1 MSAAGAAPG
10 RVVIVG
16 AGESGARVAIALREQ
31 GFDGEIAL
39 IGAEPHA
46 PYERPP
52 LSKAA
57 IVDAEAPLPAIGDVA
72 RFPELGVDVRL
83 GVGVVAVDRA
93 ARHVRLADGVGLAYD
108 KLVLA
113 TGARA
118 RALPVSGAEHA
129 LTLRTYEDALE
140 LRERFRSGARVAIVG
155 GGFIGLELAASARK
169 LGCDVTVIEAAP
181 RVLQRATPP
190 ELSALVEARHRAE
203 GVELL
208 TGAGVEG
215 FERDGVRLTGGGR
228 VEASTFIVGVGAV
241 PDIELARSAGL
252 VIENGV
258 RADARLRTSDPD
270 IFACGD
276 CVSFPH
282 GLFDG
287 RRLRLEAWRNAF
299 DSGAY
304 VARAILGADEDYLAV
319 PWFWSD
325 QYDACLQIAGLPDAG
340 VATAARD
347 LGEGAL
353 LLFHLAADG
362 RLVGAGGWGPL
373 GKIAREIRLAE
384 MLIARRASPAAAA
397 LADPSVKLKSLL

>member
-1 MSAAGAAPG
+1 VSADAPR

-31 GFDGEIAL
+31 GFGGEIAL
-39 IGAEPHA
+39 IGAESHP

-57 IVDAEAPLPAIGDVA
+57 IVEAEARLPAIGDAA
-72 RFPELGVDVRL
+72 RFAELGVDVRL
-83 GVGVVAVDRA
+83 GVAVAAIDRA
-93 ARHVRLADGVGLAYD
+93 ERRVRLADGVGLGYD

-113 TGARA
+113 TGAKA
-118 RALPVSGAEHA
+118 RHLPIAGAEHA
-129 LTLRTYEDALE
+129 LTLRSYEDALK
-140 LRERFRSGARVAIVG
+140 LRERFRSGGRVAIVG

-169 LGCDVTVIEAAP
+169 LGCDVAVIEAAP
-181 RVLQRATPP
+181 RLLQRAVPP
-190 ELSALVEARHRAE
+190 ELGALAEARHRAE
-203 GVELL
+203 GVEIV
-208 TGAGVEG
+208 TGAGVQG
-215 FERDGVRLTGGGR
+215 FAPDAVLLSGGGR
-228 VEASTFIVGVGAV
+228 IPASTLIVGVGAA
-241 PDIELARSAGL
+241 PETALAEAAGL
-252 VIENGV
+252 AVENGV
-258 RADARLRTSDPD
+258 RADARLRSSDPD
-270 IFACGD
+270 IYACGD
-276 CVSFPH
+276 CVHFPH

-287 RRLRLEAWRNAF
+287 RRLRLEAWRHAF

-304 VARAILGADEDYLAV
+304 VARALLGADEDYLAV

-340 VATAARD
+340 ATTASRD

-384 MLIARRASPAAAA
+384 MLIARRAHPAAAA
-397 LADPSVKLKSLL
+397 LADPAVRLKSLL